1 MFTLHSHEPQRRK
14 KINSDKISFEYI
26 QLLSLIDS
34 ILLFL
39 LYSNSAN
46 LDIWQLTYWLLWT
59 TSDQISELVRF
70 LFLIQ
75 ILIIICL
82 YETKFIWLIAAE
94 DSIHG
99 WLSQL
104 PWGLWRGNM
113 WLWGSTAMHLFRAQ
127 GMKQIREMSLI
138 PTLPSENISERH
150 DDSHCFLSI
159 KISTTSHGAKVN
171 SSFEHTSWK
180 GHSKSKL

>member
-14 KINSDKISFEYI
+14 KINSDIISFEYI

-34 ILLFL
+34 ILLFP

-82 YETKFIWLIAAE
+82 YETKFIWLTAVE

-99 WLSQL
+99 WLSHL

-113 WLWGSTAMHLFRAQ
+113 WLWGSTAMHLFLGQ

-138 PTLPSENISERH
+138 PTLPCENIS
-150 DDSHCFLSI
+150 
-159 KISTTSHGAKVN
+159 
-171 SSFEHTSWK
+171 
-180 GHSKSKL
+180 